1 MESWEFP
8 AELDEF
14 LEFCVEEHNGDFD
27 AISREFLE
35 VASGLDEQLA
45 GRAEEAFSAAS
56 LRQRYLQLHGTEGT
70 DHGDVV
76 DAVDAPSVAA
86 TSVTTEQCLDADWK
100 EQALNEDAPSQFS
113 VLTDSLQDR
122 VRRIYN
128 NVQLRLPSAYAEEGS
143 DSERLSEGRR
153 SEAPSEDG
161 ALKDA
166 AVRLFGSADLG
177 HVVADLSTGDG
188 VDGVDDVKTN
198 EVGPHGSPA
207 GMPADR
213 DPSGLIARALRGEDE
228 ESDDSAADD
237 FRAMRKA
244 VKEHSK
250 QAAADPKPVVRKQV
264 KPKVQIK
271 LRKKTT
277 SAKPK
282 DPKATPGFVRLELVE
297 SASEAEEEELSSEDE
312 ELEEEQDSHL
322 RVLSRLEKT
331 APNGECPW
339 DVWLQATRSWPQLKA
354 KLNSPDFCRQ
364 NGDLKVNFDIDLL
377 RRLIQEEKE
386 ARAAARQA
394 RIDNI
399 ENQKSRVNEY
409 IEEAER
415 RREMIKGRIG
425 GFLLAPRN
433 EKLEEILRKSAKQE
447 AQHAQNAQV
456 EKIGVFKPLPRS
468 SLSEANVKVPPVPP
482 VSQRRGQFDA
492 MHAVMKDSER

>member
-56 LRQRYLQLHGTEGT
+56 LRQRYLQLHGTDGA
-70 DHGDVV
+70 DNG

-100 EQALNEDAPSQFS
+100 EQALNEEAPSQFS

-153 SEAPSEDG
+153 SEAASEDG

-188 VDGVDDVKTN
+188 VDPCGV
-198 EVGPHGSPA
+198 EGGQGPPHGGPHGSP
-207 GMPADR
+207 GPDLRGR
-213 DPSGLIARALRGEDE
+213 DPSGLIARALRGEDD
-228 ESDDSAADD
+228 ESEDSAADD

-271 LRKKTT
+271 LRNTTT
-277 SAKPK
+277 SKPK

-297 SASEAEEEELSSEDE
+297 SASEAEEDELSSEDE
-312 ELEEEQDSHL
+312 ELEEQDSHL

-364 NGDLKVNFDIDLL
+364 NGDLKVNFDIELL

-447 AQHAQNAQV
+447 AQHAQHQV
-456 EKIGVFKPLPRS
+456 EVGKIFKPLPRS
-468 SLSEANVKVPPVPP
+468 NLSEAVKVPPVPP
-482 VSQRRGQFDA
+482 VSQRRGQFDT
-492 MHAVMKDSER
+492 MHVMNS